1 MINQSN
7 AKGLKGISRAVLI
20 AVITFILS
28 IAVFASTALAG
39 LAAQYNVEIVIDSN
53 DAIVITTN
61 ETEPIEILAQANIT
75 LADSDKLDISNFT
88 SGEGGTIKIDKANS
102 INIEFDKVINTYT
115 LYEDTVG
122 EALESLGIKIAPNDK
137 INYELT
143 APVKD
148 GMVITISSSK
158 SVTLKAD
165 GKTAKYAI
173 HQGTVAD
180 LLSLAQI
187 ELGKD
192 DYTKPSLDT
201 ELKANMAVTVYR
213 VEYKTVT
220 KKEAVAFK
228 TTIQKDS
235 SMNEGTQ
242 KVVSDGVKG
251 EDEVTYEVKY
261 VNGKE
266 NSKKETERKRTSEPV
281 NKVVKQGTKKVVET
295 TTTSAEVKSNGV
307 TSRNGYTVGQK
318 ITGRYTHYCACATCN
333 GNSRGITSSG
343 KKITNGMA
351 NPYYVA
357 CNWLPLG
364 SVIKV
369 DGQNYTVVDRGG
381 SGLST
386 VGRIDIFTP
395 EGHAACYRY
404 GTGSCSIEIVRLGW

>member
-1 MINQSN
+1 MS
-7 AKGLKGISRAVLI
+7 
-20 AVITFILS
+20 
-28 IAVFASTALAG
+28 
-39 LAAQYNVEIVIDSN
+39 
-53 DAIVITTN
+53 
-61 ETEPIEILAQANIT
+61 
-75 LADSDKLDISNFT
+75 
-88 SGEGGTIKIDKANS
+88 
-102 INIEFDKVINTYT
+102 
-115 LYEDTVG
+115 
-122 EALESLGIKIAPNDK
+122 
-137 INYELT
+137 
-143 APVKD
+143 
-148 GMVITISSSK
+148 
-158 SVTLKAD
+158 
-165 GKTAKYAI
+165 
-173 HQGTVAD
+173 
-180 LLSLAQI
+180 
-187 ELGKD
+187 
-192 DYTKPSLDT
+192 
-201 ELKANMAVTVYR
+201 
-213 VEYKTVT
+213 
-220 KKEAVAFK
+220 
-228 TTIQKDS
+228 
-235 SMNEGTQ
+235 EGTQ

-281 NKVVKQGTKKVVET
+281 NQIVKQGTKKVVAT
-295 TTTSAEVKSNGV
+295 TTTPAEVKSNGV
-307 TSRNGYTVGQK
+307 TSKNGYTVGQK

-351 NPYYVA
+351 DPYYVA